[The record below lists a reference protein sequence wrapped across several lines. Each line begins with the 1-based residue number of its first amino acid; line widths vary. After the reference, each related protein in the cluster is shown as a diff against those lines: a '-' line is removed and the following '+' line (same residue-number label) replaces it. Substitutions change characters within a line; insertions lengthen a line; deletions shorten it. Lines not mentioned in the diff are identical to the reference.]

1 MFGRYDA
8 LEARCR
14 EDETTNSEERKLLAS
29 KVLLM
34 SIETSAERDRRIIL
48 ASEVLLASEIL
59 LASIKISPLSA
70 EIDLRIEKF
79 FFAFFFRSEKRE
91 DDLFVA
97 TESADDPTDA
107 TGSLSSTFDMSTT
120 AFFALPSPRIVSDY
134 NFVNS
139 SSLK

>member
-1 MFGRYDA
+1 MSVLGRYDA

-14 EDETTNSEERKLLAS
+14 RDETTDSEERKLLAS

-48 ASEVLLASEIL
+48 ASEVL

-120 AFFALPSPRIVSDY
+120 AFFALPSPIIVSDY